1 MTADA
6 RPDPPRETAARGTSD
21 ARETSAGEP
30 GAREPAPAAPAPAKR
45 GRPRRFDRD
54 AALESALL
62 EFWRHGYDATSI
74 ATLTRAMGVNPPSL
88 YAAFGDKRQL
98 FGEAVRRYVATYGG
112 YGARALAEPTARAA
126 VARML
131 RDAAAAYTGTGT
143 PAGCLLVNGAATCGP
158 GAEEAE
164 AELRAVREGTKAAL
178 AAKVEADVRAGRL
191 PAGTDARAL
200 AGYAASVAQ
209 GMCVQAR
216 DGAGRAELERVAELA
231 LAAWPAE
238 TPDAPGTPDVPDAP
252 ERAGDPDG

>member
-6 RPDPPRETAARGTSD
+6 PRETRD
-21 ARETSAGEP
+21 
-30 GAREPAPAAPAPAKR
+30 APADAAGAPVPPTAPTKR

-98 FGEAVRRYVATYGG
+98 FGEAVRRYVATYGS

-131 RDAAAAYTGTGT
+131 RDAAAAYTGSGT

-164 AELRAVREGTKAAL
+164 AELRAVREGTKAAI
-178 AAKVEADVRAGRL
+178 AAKIEADVRAGRL

-200 AGYAASVAQ
+200 AGYAATVAQ
-209 GMCVQAR
+209 GMCTQAR

-231 LAAWPAE
+231 LAAWPPE
-238 TPDAPGTPDVPDAP
+238 NPDA
-252 ERAGDPDG
+252 AGPAAGRPDG